1 LNLYLQD
8 PQAMARFI
16 QIHSLVSYPG
26 VLLNRDDAG
35 LAKRLPYGGAVRIRV
50 SSQCLKRH
58 WRLAED
64 EWALKAIGAPMG
76 FRSREIVERE
86 ILPKLTG
93 ADEVLKGIETALV
106 RHIYGKNS
114 AAVKD
119 RQAMLL
125 GQPEIDY
132 LTGQAQEAAAEAA
145 DAKSAEA
152 AIDARIGK
160 GDGKRNLSTMKEVA
174 GNLAAGLEAA
184 LFGRMVTSD
193 PEANTDAAIH
203 VAHSFTVHVQE
214 SESDYFTVVDDLRV
228 RDDQAGSGGIFD
240 TELTSGLFY
249 GYVVVDVPLLVANL
263 AGDKD
268 LAAKVVEHLVHLIAT
283 VSPGAKKGSTAPYG
297 YADLVLVELG
307 RRQPRSLAGAFR
319 KPVDLTGD
327 IAAAA
332 ADRLAGKLD
341 QLDAAYGAHEARS
354 LLSTLDHT
362 PHNLGTPQSLD
373 SIAAAAAAA
382 VRGAGVAVA

>member
-1 LNLYLQD
+1 
-8 PQAMARFI
+8 MTRFI
-16 QIHSLVSYPG
+16 QIHSLSSYPG

-35 LAKRLPYGGAVRIRV
+35 LAKRLPYGGASRIRV

-58 WRLAED
+58 WRFAED
-64 EWALKAIGAPMG
+64 EWALNGVGAPMG

-86 ILPKLTG
+86 IMPKVSG
-93 ADEVLKGIETALV
+93 PDEVREGVAAALV
-106 RHIYGKNS
+106 RHIYGAKS

-132 LTGQAQEAAAEAA
+132 LARMAGEAAG
-145 DAKSAEA
+145 DATDRKTAEA
-152 AIDARIGK
+152 AIDARFGK
-160 GDGKRNLSTMKEVA
+160 GEGKRNLATMKDVA
-174 GNLAAGLEAA
+174 GNLAAGLESA

-203 VAHSFTVHVQE
+203 VAHSFTVHAEE

-228 RDDQAGSGGIFD
+228 RDSEAGSGGIFD

-249 GYVVVDVPLLVANL
+249 GYVVVDVNLLVGNL
-263 AGDKD
+263 AGDRD
-268 LAAKVVEHLVHLIAT
+268 LAGKVVEHLIHLIAT

-297 YADLVLVELG
+297 YADLLLVELG

-319 KPVDLTGD
+319 RAVPLKRDGD
-327 IAAAA
+327 VA
-332 ADRLAGKLD
+332 ADAVSALADHMTKLD
-341 QLDAAYGAHEARS
+341 SCYGSDERL
-354 LLSTLDHT
+354 LLSTLGNDL
-362 PHNLGTPQSLD
+362 PGTGASQTLD
-373 SIAAAAAAA
+373 ALARRAAEAGRVATVAAAA
-382 VRGAGVAVA
+382 

>member
-1 LNLYLQD
+1 
-8 PQAMARFI
+8 MTRFI
-16 QIHSLVSYPG
+16 QIHSLSSYPG

-35 LAKRLPYGGAVRIRV
+35 LAKRLPYGGASRIRV

-58 WRLAED
+58 WRFAED
-64 EWALKAIGAPMG
+64 EWALNGVGAPMG

-86 ILPKLTG
+86 IMPKVSG
-93 ADEVLKGIETALV
+93 PDEVREGVAAALV
-106 RHIYGKNS
+106 RHIYGAKS

-132 LTGQAQEAAAEAA
+132 LARMAGEAAG
-145 DAKSAEA
+145 DATDRKTAEA
-152 AIDARIGK
+152 AIDARFGK
-160 GDGKRNLSTMKEVA
+160 GEGKRNLATMKDVA
-174 GNLAAGLEAA
+174 GNLAAGLESA

-203 VAHSFTVHVQE
+203 VAHSFTVHAEE

-228 RDDQAGSGGIFD
+228 RDSEAGSGGIFD

-249 GYVVVDVPLLVANL
+249 GYVVVDVNLLVGNL
-263 AGDKD
+263 AGDRD
-268 LAAKVVEHLVHLIAT
+268 LAGKVVEHLIHLIAT

-297 YADLVLVELG
+297 YADLLLVELG

-319 KPVDLTGD
+319 RAVPLKRDGD
-327 IAAAA
+327 VA
-332 ADRLAGKLD
+332 ADAVSALADHMTKLD
-341 QLDAAYGAHEARS
+341 SCYGSDERL
-354 LLSTLDHT
+354 LLSTLGNDL
-362 PHNLGTPQSLD
+362 PGTGASQTLD
-373 SIAAAAAAA
+373 ALARRAAEAVRVATVAAAA
-382 VRGAGVAVA
+382 

>member
-1 LNLYLQD
+1 
-8 PQAMARFI
+8 MARFI

-58 WRLAED
+58 WRFAED

-86 ILPKLTG
+86 IMPKLSG
-93 ADEVLKGIETALV
+93 PEAAAEGIKAALV
-106 RHIYGKNS
+106 RHVYGKNS
-114 AAVKD
+114 AQVKD

-132 LTGQAQEAAAEAA
+132 LTRLAGEALAEAS

-203 VAHSFTVHVQE
+203 VAHSFTVHAQE

-228 RDDQAGSGGIFD
+228 RDDEAGSGGIFD

-249 GYVVVDVPLLVANL
+249 GYVVVDVPLLVSNL
-263 AGDKD
+263 SGDRD
-268 LAAKVVEHLVHLIAT
+268 LAAKVVEHLIHLIAT

-319 KPVDLTGD
+319 KPVRLSGD
-327 IAAAA
+327 VAARAVEQ
-332 ADRLAGKLD
+332 LAD
-341 QLDAAYGAHEARS
+341 QLARLDRAYGADEQRAV
-354 LLSTLDHT
+354 LSTLADT
-362 PHNLGTPQSLD
+362 PADLGALRGLD
-373 SIAAAAAAA
+373 AIAAEAAEA
-382 VRGAGVAVA
+382 VRGTGPVAA